1 MGRGYLLE
9 QGQLRSGYAPEGMTT
24 PSTPHPPP
32 PTPTPPPASPQLP
45 VVPQEEVG
53 ASCHFP
59 SLGWNAV
66 GPDPVLVSIAAV
78 HS

>member
-1 MGRGYLLE
+1 MGWGYLLE

-24 PSTPHPPP
+24 LPPP
-32 PTPTPPPASPQLP
+32 SPQLP

-59 SLGWNAV
+59 NLGWNAV